1 MFQDDDDE
9 SVGSREL
16 LIKPPPLA
24 SGGQYRASAFS
35 GVDDDELLAE
45 AIGERK
51 NFDIDSETSLI

>member
-24 SGGQYRASAFS
+24 SEQQYRGSAFS

-45 AIGERK
+45 AIGEGR
-51 NFDIDSETSLI
+51 NMDIDSETSLI